1 METWVYIFMKGVIM
15 NADIVEATTD
25 SIERCYIHTYQECLK
40 FYLNSDGYKIKRTTI
55 TFDGS
60 PYILLFEK
68 QDGTMLEIHLV
79 GNDPKGVFYSQMRE
93 MICKGEIKERFDKVL
108 RFL

>member
-1 METWVYIFMKGVIM
+1 M
-15 NADIVEATTD
+15 NTDIVEATTD
-25 SIERCYIHTYQECLK
+25 SIERYYIHTYQDYLK

-68 QDGTMLEIHLV
+68 QDGTMLEIYLV
-79 GNDPKGVFYSQMRE
+79 GDDPKGVFYSQMRK
-93 MICKGEIKERFDKVL
+93 MIYKGEIKERFDKAL
-108 RFL
+108 HFL

>member
-1 METWVYIFMKGVIM
+1 M

-25 SIERCYIHTYQECLK
+25 SIERCYIRTYQEYLK

-60 PYILLFEK
+60 PYIILFEK

-93 MICKGEIKERFDKVL
+93 MIYKGEIKERFDKVL